1 MVKLNICLNRITF
14 ILSKVK
20 TVGQSS
26 NPEYIKS
33 IYTGIALPQKTIIK
47 LDNKQEA
54 PVFKPDLGEKAN
66 THGELT
72 ITILGFFFCL
82 KVCNHFRAR
91 KWKSSKE
98 TVLLS
103 DEAKFRH
110 EARIYGEKH
119 WEEAECVYVG
129 GKRTGG
135 KVYVRVYHSSLDKC

>member
-72 ITILGFFFCL
+72 ITIWGFFF
-82 KVCNHFRAR
+82 A
-91 KWKSSKE
+91 
-98 TVLLS
+98 
-103 DEAKFRH
+103 
-110 EARIYGEKH
+110 
-119 WEEAECVYVG
+119 
-129 GKRTGG
+129 
-135 KVYVRVYHSSLDKC
+135 